1 MIYVCACSWVSE
13 KDLMSLLQ
21 CKKKLGVTY
30 CFSLLK
36 VPCLPE
42 YLKYVLIPLL
52 YVHMLLIEGKNFL
65 GL

>member
-1 MIYVCACSWVSE
+1 
-13 KDLMSLLQ
+13 MSFLQ
-21 CKKKLGVTY
+21 CKKKLDVTY

-52 YVHMLLIEGKNFL
+52 YVGMLLIEGKNFL